1 MEQQE
6 YAQRGYLREDFRL
19 FHLKGAMEE
28 QLDWHY
34 HTFHKLIFFL
44 GGQSGY
50 GVEGRSYPLEPGDV
64 ILVPQGCVHRPEAAP
79 GAPYERVIL
88 YLSPDYLARAGT
100 ADCPLDSCFALATA
114 RFRFVLRLRTAGLR
128 TGTAGEGASD
138 AAAHS
143 PAPRHGRAA
152 AGRGEPCVR

>member
-1 MEQQE
+1 
-6 YAQRGYLREDFRL
+6 
-19 FHLKGAMEE
+19 MEE

-100 ADCPLDSCFALATA
+100 ADCPLDQLLHA
-114 RFRFVLRLRTAGLR
+114 RHGPLPLC
-128 TGTAGEGASD
+128 
-138 AAAHS
+138 
-143 PAPRHGRAA
+143 PAPCRKNGRRCAA
-152 AGRGEPCVR
+152 RSSRWRVPPCSRVSGRSCWQSPF